1 MGFWNA
7 AGGAAKFMLDNM
19 MSQAAD
25 VNERKARDRRYS
37 EGERVEFREQAAKY
51 RETSKMVRNAENITD
66 LFNAGNMD
74 RDMEDY

>member
-25 VNERKARDRRYS
+25 ANERRARDRRYS
-37 EGERVEFREQAAKY
+37 EEERGEFRKQAAQY
-51 RETSKMVRNAENITD
+51 REAGKMVRNAENITD
-66 LFNAGNMD
+66 LLNVENVD
-74 RDMEDY
+74 SDMEDY

>member
-25 VNERKARDRRYS
+25 VNERKARDKRYS
-37 EGERVEFREQAAKY
+37 EEERVEFREQATKY

-66 LFNAGNMD
+66 LFNA
-74 RDMEDY
+74 